1 MIDII
6 ENKEIHNSNEKEIKI
21 SRENSIKSNSLLIKS
36 VEEGDINIIDFI
48 KNKLLISVIFT
59 NKNIFQQVPN
69 KSILKIIKMLIEHN
83 ENNSDENLENYITQY
98 ITFTISDDNSYK
110 VELTGNSIGI
120 LDYKF
125 TKLLEQTKIYKINI
139 TTSNEDE
146 MKKESINYDNNKIN
160 ISSKS
165 LDKICKYLDKTIF
178 DIYNYINILII
189 YNNEKDMDKE
199 IIKKKL
205 IDKYEQVGQN
215 IYFMGSK
222 KFETECIIPPKHKK
236 SHIYRLNILFNNV
249 LGKIENT
256 NNSFD
261 DDGDI
266 FEKKNR
272 KVSEENI
279 KSQININTN
288 RIHNIDEKKINEDL
302 EKNGCQK
309 EFCPACNIF

>member
-1 MIDII
+1 MIDKI
-6 ENKEIHNSNEKEIKI
+6 ENNEIHNSNEKEINI
-21 SRENSIKSNSLLIKS
+21 SRENTIKSNSLLIKS
-36 VEEGDINIIDFI
+36 VDEGDIDIIDFI
-48 KNKLLISVIFT
+48 KNKLLISIIFT
-59 NKNIFQQVPN
+59 NKNIVQQVPN
-69 KSILKIIKMLIEHN
+69 KSILKIIRMLIEHN
-83 ENNSDENLENYITQY
+83 DNNSDENLENYITQY
-98 ITFTISDDNSYK
+98 ITFTIFEDNSYK

-120 LDYKF
+120 LDSKF
-125 TKLLEQTKIYKINI
+125 TKLLEQNKIYKINI
-139 TTSNEDE
+139 ATTNENE
-146 MKKESINYDNNKIN
+146 MKKESLNDNNNKIS

-165 LDKICKYLDKTIF
+165 LEKICKYLEKTIY

-205 IDKYEQVGQN
+205 IDKYDKVGQK

-222 KFETECIIPPKHKK
+222 QFETECIIPPKHKK

-261 DDGDI
+261 DNGDI

-272 KVSEENI
+272 RSEENI
-279 KSQININTN
+279 KSEININYN
-288 RIHNIDEKKINEDL
+288 SIHNINENKINEDL

-309 EFCPACNIF
+309 EFCPACIIF

>member
-1 MIDII
+1 MIDKI
-6 ENKEIHNSNEKEIKI
+6 ENNEIHNLNEKEIDI
-21 SRENSIKSNSLLIKS
+21 SRENTIKSNSLLIKS
-36 VEEGDINIIDFI
+36 VDEGDINILDFI
-48 KNKLLISVIFT
+48 KNKLLISIIFT
-59 NKNIFQQVPN
+59 NKNIVQQVPN
-69 KSILKIIKMLIEHN
+69 KSILKIIRMLIEHN
-83 ENNSDENLENYITQY
+83 DNNNENLENYITQY
-98 ITFTISDDNSYK
+98 ITFTIFEDNSYK

-120 LDYKF
+120 LDSKF
-125 TKLLEQTKIYKINI
+125 TKLLEQNKIYKINI
-139 TTSNEDE
+139 ATTNEDE
-146 MKKESINYDNNKIN
+146 MKKESLNDNNNKIS

-165 LDKICKYLDKTIF
+165 LEKICKYLEKTIY

-205 IDKYEQVGQN
+205 IDKYDKIEQK

-222 KFETECIIPPKHKK
+222 QFETECAIPPKHKK

-261 DDGDI
+261 DNGDI

-272 KVSEENI
+272 RVSEENI
-279 KSQININTN
+279 KSQINISNN
-288 RIHNIDEKKINEDL
+288 RIHNIDENKINEDL

-309 EFCPACNIF
+309 EFCPACIIF

>member
-6 ENKEIHNSNEKEIKI
+6 ENDEKHNLNEKEINI
-21 SRENSIKSNSLLIKS
+21 SRENTIKSNSLLIKS
-36 VEEGDINIIDFI
+36 VDEGDIDIIDFI

-59 NKNIFQQVPN
+59 NKNIVQQVPN
-69 KSILKIIKMLIEHN
+69 KSVLKIIKMLIEHN
-83 ENNSDENLENYITQY
+83 DNNSDENLENYITQY
-98 ITFTISDDNSYK
+98 ITFTIFEDNSYK

-120 LDYKF
+120 LDSKF
-125 TKLLEQTKIYKINI
+125 TKLLDQTKIYKINI
-139 TTSNEDE
+139 TSTNEDE
-146 MKKESINYDNNKIN
+146 MKKETLNNDNNKIS

-165 LDKICKYLDKTIF
+165 LDKICKYLDKTIY

-205 IDKYEQVGQN
+205 IDKYDKVGQN
-215 IYFMGSK
+215 IHFMGSK
-222 KFETECIIPPKHKK
+222 KFETEYAIPPKHKK

-266 FEKKNR
+266 FEKK
-272 KVSEENI
+272 K
-279 KSQININTN
+279 
-288 RIHNIDEKKINEDL
+288 
-302 EKNGCQK
+302 
-309 EFCPACNIF
+309 

>member
-1 MIDII
+1 MIDKI
-6 ENKEIHNSNEKEIKI
+6 ENDEIHNSKEKEINI
-21 SRENSIKSNSLLIKS
+21 SRENTIKSNSLLIKS
-36 VEEGDINIIDFI
+36 VDEGDINIIDFI
-48 KNKLLISVIFT
+48 KNRLLISVIFT
-59 NKNIFQQVPN
+59 NKNIVQQVPN
-69 KSILKIIKMLIEHN
+69 KSILKIIRMLIEHN
-83 ENNSDENLENYITQY
+83 DKNIDENLENYITQY
-98 ITFTISDDNSYK
+98 ITFTIFEDNSYK

-120 LDYKF
+120 LDSKF

-139 TTSNEDE
+139 GETNEEE
-146 MKKESINYDNNKIN
+146 MKKESLNDNKIN

-165 LDKICKYLDKTIF
+165 LEKICNYLEKTIY

-205 IDKYEQVGQN
+205 IDKYDKVGQN

-222 KFETECIIPPKHKK
+222 QFETECVIPPKHKK
-236 SHIYRLNILFNNV
+236 SNIYRLNILFNNV

-261 DDGDI
+261 DNGDI

-272 KVSEENI
+272 RVSEENI
-279 KSQININTN
+279 KSEININNN
-288 RIHNIDEKKINEDL
+288 RIHNIDENKINEDL

-309 EFCPACNIF
+309 EFCPACIIF